1 MFEKS
6 VAEII
11 LDQLG
16 GNHFVVMTGCHHFAG
31 DKDSLRMIIPRNASP
46 ANRLKIQ
53 LKADDTYRMEFR
65 RYREEYLY
73 TRNGKCYLSKIVD
86 KEVKTFDGVYFDQ
99 LQEVFSQVTGMY
111 TSL

>member
-1 MFEKS
+1 MIEKS
-6 VAEII
+6 VPQII

-16 GNHFVVMTGCHHFAG
+16 GNHFLVMTGCHHLVG
-31 DKDSLRMIIPRNASP
+31 DKNSLRMTIPRNASR
-46 ANRLKIQ
+46 ANRLEII
-53 LKADDTYRMEFR
+53 LTPDDTYRMEFR

-86 KEVKTFDGVYFDQ
+86 EEVKTFDDVYFDQ
-99 LQEVFSQVTGMY
+99 LQELFTQVTGMY